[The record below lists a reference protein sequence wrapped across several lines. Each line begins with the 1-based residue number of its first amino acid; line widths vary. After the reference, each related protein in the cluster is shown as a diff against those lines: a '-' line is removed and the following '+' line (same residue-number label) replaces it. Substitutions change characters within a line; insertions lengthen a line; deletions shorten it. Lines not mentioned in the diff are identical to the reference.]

1 MLAGLPW
8 PPLCVGDL
16 EGLGKVLGW
25 PNIKMLSRKGE
36 ASLQLGMAGGNYQ
49 VTQVIIHPLSPLT
62 SMCHVGREGQR
73 HAAINRTR
81 HPASGSPWVRTSSK

>member
-25 PNIKMLSRKGE
+25 PNIEML
-36 ASLQLGMAGGNYQ
+36 GN
-49 VTQVIIHPLSPLT
+49 
-62 SMCHVGREGQR
+62 EK
-73 HAAINRTR
+73 
-81 HPASGSPWVRTSSK
+81 PAKEVRRGS